1 MVVVVVDVGVVVVV
15 VVVEVVVVV
24 DDGHDH
30 DHDDDDDDMGFF
42 NRLPLNSLGGISWC
56 FSHHLPVSWGSVSA
70 SLGETAVF
78 FVYFTP
84 LPMGIRGCV

>member
-1 MVVVVVDVGVVVVV
+1 MVVVVDVGVVVVV

-24 DDGHDH
+24 DDDH
-30 DHDDDDDDMGFF
+30 DDDDMGFF
-42 NRLPLNSLGGISWC
+42 NRLPLNSHGGISWC

>member
-1 MVVVVVDVGVVVVV
+1 VVVVVDVGVVVVV

-24 DDGHDH
+24 DD
-30 DHDDDDDDMGFF
+30 DDDDMGFF
-42 NRLPLNSLGGISWC
+42 NRLPLNSHGGISWC

-78 FVYFTP
+78 IVYFTP

>member
-1 MVVVVVDVGVVVVV
+1 VVVVVDVGVVVVV

-24 DDGHDH
+24 DD

-42 NRLPLNSLGGISWC
+42 NRLPLNSHGGISWC

>member
-1 MVVVVVDVGVVVVV
+1 MVVVVDVGVVVVV
-15 VVVEVVVVV
+15 VVVEVVVV
-24 DDGHDH
+24 DDDH
-30 DHDDDDDDMGFF
+30 DDDDMGFF
-42 NRLPLNSLGGISWC
+42 NRLPLNSHGGISWC

>member
-1 MVVVVVDVGVVVVV
+1 MVVVVDVGVVVVV

-24 DDGHDH
+24 DD

-42 NRLPLNSLGGISWC
+42 NRLPLNSHGGISWC

>member
-1 MVVVVVDVGVVVVV
+1 MVVVVDVGVVVVV
-15 VVVEVVVVV
+15 VVVEVGVVV
-24 DDGHDH
+24 DDDH
-30 DHDDDDDDMGFF
+30 DDDDMGFF
-42 NRLPLNSLGGISWC
+42 NRLPLNSHGGISWC